1 MAKSGHS
8 HKHYHVGI
16 IILLIF
22 FGLVSFKL
30 LMSKAKWEYYVVQSQ
45 QQVMKYKM
53 ADSVEDAGVIA
64 ATVVSVPQGSPM
76 LKNAAE
82 LQVYVETVS
91 KQTGRDIVIVDSK
104 KKILADTFAANV
116 GQMYGEDKD
125 SEVVK
130 TIADGQ
136 ARSFVEKS
144 VDYPSG
150 VEENVIS
157 FKDHGTVVGAVI
169 ISNSKIF

>member
-8 HKHYHVGI
+8 HKHYHIGI
-16 IILLIF
+16 IILIVF
-22 FGLVSFKL
+22 FALVSFKL

-53 ADSVEDAGVIA
+53 ADSVEDAGMISS
-64 ATVVSVPQGSPM
+64 TIVSVPQGSPM

-82 LQVYVETVS
+82 LQSYVDTVS
-91 KQTGRDIVIVDSK
+91 RQTGRDVVVVDNK
-104 KKILADTFAANV
+104 KKILADTFAANA
-116 GQMYGEDKD
+116 GKAYGEDKD
-125 SEVVK
+125 GEVAK

-136 ARSFVEKS
+136 ARTFIEKS
-144 VDYPSG
+144 ADYPG
-150 VEENVIS
+150 GIEQNVIS
-157 FKDHGTVVGAVI
+157 FKDHGTVAGAVI